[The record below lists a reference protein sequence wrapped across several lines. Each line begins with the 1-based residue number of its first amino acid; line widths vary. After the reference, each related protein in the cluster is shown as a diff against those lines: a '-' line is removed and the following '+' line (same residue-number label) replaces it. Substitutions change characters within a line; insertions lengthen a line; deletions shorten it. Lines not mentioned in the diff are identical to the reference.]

1 MKKKFVIFIG
11 SEQKGLLC
19 AIADI
24 LEKKYNFSVIIIARD
39 PSVKKHIDK
48 LLSRRENDIVLSDI
62 KPIVSN
68 DNLLDEACD
77 IEKRY
82 NINLAMLMSEDRAL
96 GQGYFS
102 NIEKIPDIIRA
113 SWPHEKKILELI
125 KKIKKYEIALKGA
138 EYFIRVWPDK
148 CATAV
153 LNANGGRSFSLTSI
167 KYGDRFFW
175 SDDNFITSKK
185 YIDRIRKNISLKK
198 CTNTNTSYQIDYD
211 GEKVNLDA
219 RYTISNAIKIFF
231 KIFYNDTKNLIRG
244 MRKKDSYHYLGWAPS
259 LFRSI
264 ANYRYVKSN
273 SVFPSDINKN
283 YRVCFF
289 TLHMEPEVALLNFS
303 PEFNNSFEAISWIS
317 KSLPVNAMLVIKEQ
331 ANSFGVRSKWYYKQ
345 LKKIP
350 NVMLADPEI
359 HSWKWIDRADIVAT
373 ITGTIGIESVYFNK
387 PVISFGRHQVINYLP
402 TVRYVSNFAETRDA
416 VTELLS
422 DNISEEDFHKSRSA
436 LTKAQL
442 DSSFDLPEYK
452 NSYDSSQ
459 IETKMAKIAL
469 ENMFSEHPYLYKKQV
484 NE

>member
-96 GQGYFS
+96 GQGYLS

-198 CTNTNTSYQIDYD
+198 CTNTNTSYQIDCD

-244 MRKKDSYHYLGWAPS
+244 VRKKDSYHYLGWAPS

-289 TLHMEPEVALLNFS
+289 TLHLEPEVALMNFS

-317 KSLPVNAMLVIKEQ
+317 KSLPADTLLVVKEQ
-331 ANSFGVRSKWYYKQ
+331 VHSFGVRSLWYYSQ
-345 LKKIP
+345 LNKIS
-350 NVMLADPEI
+350 NVVLANPES
-359 HSWKWIDRADIVAT
+359 HSWDWIKRASIVST
-373 ITGTIGIESVYFNK
+373 ISGTVGVEAVHFNK
-387 PVISFGRHQVINYLP
+387 PVVSFGMHQIINHLP
-402 TVRYVSNFAETRDA
+402 TVHYVSNFTETKEA
-416 VTELLS
+416 VSNFLDS
-422 DNISEEDFHKSRSA
+422 DISEEEYNASRIS
-436 LTKAQL
+436 LEKAQL
-442 DSSFDLPEYK
+442 DSSFELAEYK
-452 NSYDSSQ
+452 YSHKRNQ
-459 IETKMAKIAL
+459 LEMKMAEVAL
-469 ENMFSEHPYLYKKQV
+469 RNLFIEYSDVISL
-484 NE
+484 

>member
-198 CTNTNTSYQIDYD
+198 CTNTNTSYQIDCD

-244 MRKKDSYHYLGWAPS
+244 VRKKDSYHYLGWAPS

-289 TLHMEPEVALLNFS
+289 TLHLEPEVALMNFS

-317 KSLPVNAMLVIKEQ
+317 KSLPADTLLVVKEQ
-331 ANSFGVRSKWYYKQ
+331 VHSFGVRSLWYYSQ
-345 LKKIP
+345 LNKIS
-350 NVMLADPEI
+350 NVVLANPES
-359 HSWKWIDRADIVAT
+359 HSWDWIKRASIVST
-373 ITGTIGIESVYFNK
+373 ISGTVGVEAVHFNK
-387 PVISFGRHQVINYLP
+387 PVVSFGMHQIINHLP
-402 TVRYVSNFAETRDA
+402 TVHYVSNFTETKEA
-416 VTELLS
+416 VSNFLDS
-422 DNISEEDFHKSRSA
+422 DISEEEYNASRIS
-436 LTKAQL
+436 LEKAQL
-442 DSSFDLPEYK
+442 DSSFELAEYK
-452 NSYDSSQ
+452 YSHKRNQ
-459 IETKMAKIAL
+459 LEMKMAEVAL
-469 ENMFSEHPYLYKKQV
+469 RNLFIEYSDVISL
-484 NE
+484 

>member
-24 LEKKYNFSVIIIARD
+24 LEKKYNFSVLIIARD

-244 MRKKDSYHYLGWAPS
+244 VRKKDSYHYLGWAPS

-289 TLHMEPEVALLNFS
+289 TLHLEPEVALMNFS

-317 KSLPVNAMLVIKEQ
+317 KSLPADTLLVVKEQ
-331 ANSFGVRSKWYYKQ
+331 VHSFGVRSLWYYSQ
-345 LKKIP
+345 LNKIS
-350 NVMLADPEI
+350 NVVLANPES
-359 HSWKWIDRADIVAT
+359 HSWDWIKRASIVST
-373 ITGTIGIESVYFNK
+373 ISGTVGVEAVHFNK
-387 PVISFGRHQVINYLP
+387 PVVSFGMHQIINHLP
-402 TVRYVSNFAETRDA
+402 TVHYVSNFTETKEA
-416 VTELLS
+416 VSNFLDS
-422 DNISEEDFHKSRSA
+422 DISEEEYNASRIS
-436 LTKAQL
+436 LEKAQL
-442 DSSFDLPEYK
+442 DSSFELAEYK
-452 NSYDSSQ
+452 YSHKRNQ
-459 IETKMAKIAL
+459 LEMKMAEVAL
-469 ENMFSEHPYLYKKQV
+469 RNLFIEYSDVISL
-484 NE
+484 

>member
-96 GQGYFS
+96 GQGYLS

-198 CTNTNTSYQIDYD
+198 CTNTNTSYQIDCD

-244 MRKKDSYHYLGWAPS
+244 VRK
-259 LFRSI
+259 
-264 ANYRYVKSN
+264 
-273 SVFPSDINKN
+273 
-283 YRVCFF
+283 
-289 TLHMEPEVALLNFS
+289 
-303 PEFNNSFEAISWIS
+303 
-317 KSLPVNAMLVIKEQ
+317 
-331 ANSFGVRSKWYYKQ
+331 
-345 LKKIP
+345 
-350 NVMLADPEI
+350 
-359 HSWKWIDRADIVAT
+359 
-373 ITGTIGIESVYFNK
+373 
-387 PVISFGRHQVINYLP
+387 
-402 TVRYVSNFAETRDA
+402 
-416 VTELLS
+416 
-422 DNISEEDFHKSRSA
+422 
-436 LTKAQL
+436 
-442 DSSFDLPEYK
+442 
-452 NSYDSSQ
+452 
-459 IETKMAKIAL
+459 
-469 ENMFSEHPYLYKKQV
+469 
-484 NE
+484 

>member
-24 LEKKYNFSVIIIARD
+24 LEKKYNFSVLIIARD

-198 CTNTNTSYQIDYD
+198 CTNTNTSYQIDCD

-244 MRKKDSYHYLGWAPS
+244 VRKKDSYHYLGWAPS

-289 TLHMEPEVALLNFS
+289 TLHLEPEVALMNFS

-317 KSLPVNAMLVIKEQ
+317 KSLPADTLLVVKEQ
-331 ANSFGVRSKWYYKQ
+331 VHSFGVRSLWYYSQ
-345 LKKIP
+345 LNKIS
-350 NVMLADPEI
+350 NVVLANPES
-359 HSWKWIDRADIVAT
+359 HSWDWIKRASIVST
-373 ITGTIGIESVYFNK
+373 ISGTVGVEAVHFNK
-387 PVISFGRHQVINYLP
+387 PVVSFGMHQIINHLP
-402 TVRYVSNFAETRDA
+402 TVHYVSNFTETKEA
-416 VTELLS
+416 VSNFLDS
-422 DNISEEDFHKSRSA
+422 DISEEEYNASRIS
-436 LTKAQL
+436 LEKAQL
-442 DSSFDLPEYK
+442 DSSFELAEYK
-452 NSYDSSQ
+452 YSHKRNQ
-459 IETKMAKIAL
+459 LEMKMAEVAL
-469 ENMFSEHPYLYKKQV
+469 RNLFIEYSDVISL
-484 NE
+484 